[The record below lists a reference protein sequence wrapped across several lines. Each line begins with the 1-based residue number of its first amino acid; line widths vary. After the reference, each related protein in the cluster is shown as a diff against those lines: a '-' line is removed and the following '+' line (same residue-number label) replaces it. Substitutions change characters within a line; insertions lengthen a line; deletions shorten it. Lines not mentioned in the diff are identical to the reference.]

1 MSGDARPAVV
11 LLSGGMDSATVLYW
25 ARAEGFVPTALSFCY
40 GQRHSAELQA
50 ARRLAREVN
59 CELVEMGLDLAK
71 FGASALTDPEIAVP
85 EGPDDGIPV
94 TYVPARNT
102 VFLSIALALA
112 EARSIH
118 DICIG
123 VNAIDYSG
131 YPDCR
136 GEFISAFEKTANLAT
151 RDGVEGRPFRIHT
164 PLIDWTK
171 AEIIRTGMQL
181 GVDYAMTVSCYR
193 ADSEGRACGVC
204 EACRLRREGFEVAGV
219 EDPTR
224 YQERN

>member
-59 CELVEMGLDLAK
+59 CELVEMDLDLAK
-71 FGASALTDPEIAVP
+71 FGGSALTDPEIAVP

-112 EARSIH
+112 EARDIH

-136 GEFISAFEKTANLAT
+136 GEFISAFEKMANLAT
-151 RDGVEGRPFRIHT
+151 RDGVEGHPFRIHT

-171 AEIIRTGMQL
+171 AEIIRAGMQL
-181 GVDYAMTVSCYR
+181 GVNYAMTASCYR
-193 ADSEGRACGVC
+193 ADSEGRACGTC
-204 EACRLRREGFEVAGV
+204 EACRLRREGFEAAEV

-224 YQERN
+224 YQEPQ

>member
-25 ARAEGFVPTALSFCY
+25 ARAEGFVPAALSFRY
-40 GQRHSAELQA
+40 GQRHRAELLA

-59 CELVEMGLDLAK
+59 CELVEMDLDLAK

-85 EGPDDGIPV
+85 EGPGDGIPV

-102 VFLSIALALA
+102 VFLSVALALA
-112 EARSIH
+112 EARGIH

-123 VNAIDYSG
+123 VNAVDYSG

-151 RDGVEGRPFRIHT
+151 RDGVEGRPFRIHA
-164 PLIDWTK
+164 PLIDWSK
-171 AEIIRTGMQL
+171 AEIIRAGLQL
-181 GVDYAMTVSCYR
+181 GVGYAMTVSCYR

-204 EACRLRREGFEVAGV
+204 EACRLRREGFEAAGV

-224 YQERN
+224 YQEE

>member
-25 ARAEGFVPTALSFCY
+25 ARAEGFVPTALSFRY

-59 CELVEMGLDLAK
+59 CELVEMNLDLAK
-71 FGASALTDPEIAVP
+71 FGGSALTDLEIAVP
-85 EGPDDGIPV
+85 EGLDDGIPV

-102 VFLSIALALA
+102 IFLSIALALA
-112 EARSIH
+112 EARDIH

-136 GEFISAFEKTANLAT
+136 GEFIAAFEKTANLAT
-151 RDGVEGRPFRIHT
+151 RDGVEGRPFHIHT
-164 PLIDWTK
+164 PLIDWSK

-193 ADSEGRACGVC
+193 ADFEGRACGTC
-204 EACRLRREGFEVAGV
+204 EACRLRREGFEAAGTG
-219 EDPTR
+219 DPTR
-224 YQERN
+224 YRE

>member
-1 MSGDARPAVV
+1 MSGNARPAVV

-25 ARAEGFVPTALSFCY
+25 ACAEGFTPTALSFNY

-59 CELVEMGLDLAK
+59 CELVEMDLDLAT

-85 EGPDDGIPV
+85 EGPDDGIPA

-102 VFLSIALALA
+102 VFLSVALALA
-112 EARSIH
+112 EARGVH
-118 DICIG
+118 DIYIG

-136 GEFISAFEKTANLAT
+136 GEFISAFEKMANLAT
-151 RDGVEGRPFRIHT
+151 RDGVEDRPFRIHT

-171 AEIIRTGMQL
+171 AEIIRAGVRL

-193 ADSEGRACGVC
+193 ADSEGRACGIC
-204 EACRLRREGFEVAGV
+204 EACRLRREGFQAAEIK
-219 EDPTR
+219 DSTCYR
-224 YQERN
+224 ER